1 MPATPATPVTPGT
14 TNTQGLASWAAPY
27 ITDYLSKTQALAK
40 EPYQAYEGPLTAGP
54 SALQTQAFQGIAGL
68 TVPSSLTQAGGMAS
82 NFAQQAGAST
92 YNPAAAVNYN
102 PVTASTVSSTFQAP
116 KDYQAGTFSG
126 GTFDT
131 QKAQQYMNP
140 YLQAALDPQMKEM
153 QRQADIARLADAAR
167 LSKAGA
173 FGGSRQAIMESEG
186 RRNLLDLQ
194 SQALGQGY
202 ASAFDKAQQAF
213 IQDEARRMEAERMG
227 EQSRQ
232 FGAQQG
238 LAGATTAGE
247 QALRAALANQQAGLA
262 SQQSNID
269 AALRAAQQQE
279 QSRQF
284 GAGFGLDALRTG
296 IQGAQAAGQLGEAAN
311 KASLA
316 NLQQQLAGG
325 EIQRGITSE
334 GIKADFDEFMR
345 QKDDPYK
352 KLQFQREMISGL
364 PVGSVTSS
372 PAQLSG
378 IASLIGA
385 VGGVDQLLKNT
396 GQSNLMDLLKNLG
409 LGGS

>member
-1 MPATPATPVTPGT
+1 MSTPAAPVTPGT

-27 ITDYLSKTQALAK
+27 ITDYLSKAQTLAK

-68 TVPSSLTQAGGMAS
+68 TVPSSLTGAGTMATD
-82 NFAQQAGAST
+82 FAKQAGAST
-92 YNPAAAVNYN
+92 YG
-102 PVTASTVSSTFQAP
+102 PVGTTF
-116 KDYQAGTFSG
+116 T
-126 GTFDT
+126 T
-131 QKAQQYMNP
+131 QQAQQYMNP

-153 QRQADIARLADAAR
+153 QRQADIARMSDAAR

-186 RRNLLDLQ
+186 RRNLLDKQ
-194 SQALGQGY
+194 SEALGQGY
-202 ASAFDKAQQAF
+202 ATAYDKAMAQFNADQARKV
-213 IQDEARRMEAERMG
+213 QEA
-227 EQSRQ
+227 
-232 FGAQQG
+232 
-238 LAGATTAGE
+238 
-247 QALRAALANQQAGLA
+247 
-262 SQQSNID
+262 
-269 AALRAAQQQE
+269 
-279 QSRQF
+279 QF

-311 KASLA
+311 KAGLA

-325 EIQRGITSE
+325 EIQRGIQSE
-334 GIKADFDEFMR
+334 GIKADYDEFMR

-364 PVGSVTSS
+364 PVSSVTSS

-385 VGGVDQLLKNT
+385 VGGVDQLLKST
-396 GQSNLMDLLKNLG
+396 GKSSLMELLKGLG
-409 LGGS
+409 LGGE